1 MVAAILFISFAVLLL
16 MGAPIAVCLG
26 TSSVVA
32 MIAQGAGRPLDT
44 VMSSL
49 PNDRIGVNQQ
59 IRYWQFLSSS

>member
-32 MIAQGAGRPLDT
+32 MIAQGQE
-44 VMSSL
+44 
-49 PNDRIGVNQQ
+49 DRLT
-59 IRYWQFLSSS
+59 R